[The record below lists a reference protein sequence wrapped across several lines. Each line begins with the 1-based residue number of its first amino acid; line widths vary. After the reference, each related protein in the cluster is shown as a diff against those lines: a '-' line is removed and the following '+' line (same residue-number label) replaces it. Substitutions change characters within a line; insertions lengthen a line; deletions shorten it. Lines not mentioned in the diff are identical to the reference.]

1 MPAVEGVEEDVD
13 VVFDSGAA
21 LEELAGDAGVAEL
34 DEPDELELPQ
44 PAATSARRTSVS
56 AASLGPVLLVARL
69 NIVAFIG
76 PSPLARSSI
85 PRWGRERKAG
95 TLVVLS

>member
-21 LEELAGDAGVAEL
+21 LEELAGDAGVA
-34 DEPDELELPQ
+34 EPDELELPQ